1 MSESLSGI
9 YGSISY
15 ALTEHTRAIMKIQE
29 QTATGSRINRASDD
43 PSAAYRVLGLSSRNN
58 SLSNY
63 IDILNQAS
71 DATELANS
79 MVQDVSDSMVEA
91 RLLISQ
97 VTSGTYDDMSRQ
109 RTAEALNDI
118 LEQVLFLGN
127 TKNGDQYI
135 FGGNNSSSASYV
147 STKINGQ
154 ITSVDYRGSDEARI
168 VGVAPEVNMQ
178 MYYCGDEIF
187 RMDNRGEPVFEGTT
201 GVSGGTG
208 TSSARGFTWLTVE
221 DDGAGSYKLSIDDG
235 LTYTSVPA
243 GGLTNQAVTD
253 SRTGEILYVDSTQ
266 ITATGVELVE
276 IPQTADIFD
285 TLIMVRDIFANE
297 RNLSESQIKS
307 LQGRAI
313 SSIDT
318 ITDYL
323 VQKNVVIGSRVGF
336 LENLQGNLE
345 DLKFNNETESAGLE
359 EADLAQL
366 AINLS
371 QREVLYQM
379 SLSVAGNIMSMSLLD
394 FIG

>member
-1 MSESLSGI
+1 
-9 YGSISY
+9 
-15 ALTEHTRAIMKIQE
+15 MKIQE